1 MIGRFER
8 YIADPERN
16 HAACVAV
23 HYAVLTRIA
32 LQDALVDE
40 ALIECSFCC
49 AGISSGDG
57 GGVVDVVF
65 REVLGV
71 GDEGGWGFA
80 GHEKCAGVEGVADG
94 DVAEA
99 VEDGVVVEDVVGCDE
114 G

>member
-1 MIGRFER
+1 MVGRLKR
-8 YIADPERN
+8 YITDSEGN

-40 ALIECSFCC
+40 ALIECSLCR
-49 AGISSGDG
+49 AGISGGDG
-57 GGVVDVVF
+57 RGVVDVVF
-65 REVLGV
+65 REVLGA
-71 GDEGGWGFA
+71 GDEGRWGFA
-80 GHEKCAGVEGVADG
+80 GHEKCAGVEGVPDG

-99 VEDGVVVEDVVGCDE
+99 VEDGVVVEDVVGCYE